1 MKKNLSLN
9 SKVFIAGHKGMVGS
23 AIFRKL
29 KILGYKNIITV
40 DKKDLNLENGTKV
53 RDWFANF
60 KPEIVIIAAA
70 KVGGINANNIY
81 PVDFLLKNLKIQN
94 NLIEASW
101 INKVNRLLFLGSSC
115 IYPKFSIQPIKEEY
129 LLTGELEP
137 TNEWYALAKIAGI
150 KLCQALRKQYG
161 FDAISLMPTNLYGP
175 GDNYNLSTSHVLP
188 ALVRK
193 FYEGKMNNSKE
204 VICWGTGKPR
214 REFLH
219 VDDLAES
226 VVYVLKNWDPSL
238 SNAPKDSKNEP
249 LDFLNVGTGNDIS
262 IKELAILISEEVGYK
277 GEIIWDISKPDGMFR
292 KRLDVSKILNLG
304 WEPKISF
311 NDGIKESILSFEN
324 EIKQN
329 TLRV

>member
-1 MKKNLSLN
+1 
-9 SKVFIAGHKGMVGS
+9 MVGS
-23 AIFRKL
+23 AILRKL
-29 KILGYKNIITV
+29 KNLGYKNIITV
-40 DKKDLNLENGTKV
+40 DKKDLNLEDANKV
-53 RDWFANF
+53 TDWFVDC
-60 KPEIVIIAAA
+60 KPDIVIIAAA
-70 KVGGINANNIY
+70 KVGGINANNKY

-101 INKVNRLLFLGSSC
+101 INNVNRLLFFGSSC
-115 IYPKFSIQPIKEEY
+115 IYPKCSIQPIKEEY

-193 FYEGKMNNSKE
+193 FYEGKINNSNE
-204 VICWGTGKPR
+204 VICWGTGSR

-226 VVYVLKNWDPSL
+226 VIYVLKNWDPSL
-238 SNAPKDSKNEP
+238 PNAPKDSQNEP
-249 LDFLNVGTGNDIS
+249 LPFLNVGTGTDIS
-262 IKELAILISEEVGYK
+262 INELAILISNEVGYK
-277 GEIIWDISKPDGMFR
+277 GKIIWDESKPDGMFR
-292 KRLDVSKILNLG
+292 KRLDVSNILNLG
-304 WEPKISF
+304 WEPKINF
-311 NDGIKESILSFEN
+311 NDGVKESIISFEN
-324 EIKQN
+324 ELKQN
-329 TLRV
+329 TIRI